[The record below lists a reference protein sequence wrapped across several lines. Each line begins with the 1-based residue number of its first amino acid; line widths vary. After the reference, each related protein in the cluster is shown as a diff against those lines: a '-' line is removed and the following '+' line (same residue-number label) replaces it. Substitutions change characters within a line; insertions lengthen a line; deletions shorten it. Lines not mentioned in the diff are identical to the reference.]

1 MTASHKANLVT
12 RLEETYL
19 KNVLILG
26 ANGQIARIVEQ
37 RLLGEQS
44 DVHLTLFLRQKSRL
58 ANLADNS
65 RVTLIDGNMTDYQ
78 AVKAAM
84 HGQDIVYIA
93 AVDHT
98 PDNVITRNVIKASRE
113 QGVQRIIESSL
124 LGLYNEVPGEYGRW
138 NYQMVKSGLPAAIHA
153 DELLAQSGIAYTTL
167 RFPWL
172 NDRDEIKY
180 QLTHRNEPYVGVS
193 GSRQSMADVIV
204 KIIADPTFLAN
215 DSVGI
220 ADAATQGETRPVY

>member
-1 MTASHKANLVT
+1 M
-12 RLEETYL
+12 

-37 RLLGEQS
+37 RLLAEQS

-153 DELLAQSGIAYTTL
+153 DGLLAQSGIAYTTL

>member
-1 MTASHKANLVT
+1 M
-12 RLEETYL
+12 

-26 ANGQIARIVEQ
+26 ANGQIARIVEK
-37 RLLGEQS
+37 RVLVEQS

-124 LGLYNEVPGEYGRW
+124 LGLYNEVPGEYGR
-138 NYQMVKSGLPAAIHA
+138 
-153 DELLAQSGIAYTTL
+153 
-167 RFPWL
+167 
-172 NDRDEIKY
+172 
-180 QLTHRNEPYVGVS
+180 
-193 GSRQSMADVIV
+193 
-204 KIIADPTFLAN
+204 
-215 DSVGI
+215 
-220 ADAATQGETRPVY
+220 

>member
-1 MTASHKANLVT
+1 M
-12 RLEETYL
+12 

-26 ANGQIARIVEQ
+26 ANGQIARIVEK
-37 RLLGEQS
+37 RVLVEQS

-124 LGLYNEVPGEYGRW
+124 LGLYNEVTGEYGRW

-220 ADAATQGETRPVY
+220 ADAATQGATRPVY